1 MHPATPSNPS
11 AVSAPCV
18 ADAATASAVFPPAPV
33 PLLPIAGMAAQFPV
47 HRIYCVGRNY
57 AAHAREMGGSDR
69 ELPFFFLKPADAA
82 LPGSAK
88 QPARMPYPPL
98 TADLHHEVELVVAI
112 GQGGSHIAAE
122 QAARHIFGYAVGL
135 DMTRRDLQSELRQ
148 QGRPWC
154 MAKGFEASA
163 PIGPIVP
170 AAHGQTSSNARQ
182 QHNAQTVPST
192 TVAMADMAQA
202 EIRLTVNGQ
211 LRQQGNTAQMIWS
224 VPEIIAAISRAWVLQ
239 PGDLIYTGTPAGV
252 GPVVRGDT
260 LLAEVQGLPALQ
272 LMLV

>member
-1 MHPATPSNPS
+1 MHPATPSTPS
-11 AVSAPCV
+11 AASAPCV
-18 ADAATASAVFPPAPV
+18 ADAATASAVFPPALV

-88 QPARMPYPPL
+88 QPAHMPYPPL
-98 TADLHHEVELVVAI
+98 TADQHHEVELVVAI

-170 AAHGQTSSNARQ
+170 AAHGQTPSNARQ
-182 QHNAQTVPST
+182 QHNAQNVPST

-202 EIRLTVNGQ
+202 EIRLAVNGQ

>member
-1 MHPATPSNPS
+1 
-11 AVSAPCV
+11 
-18 ADAATASAVFPPAPV
+18 
-33 PLLPIAGMAAQFPV
+33 MAAQFPV
-47 HRIYCVGRNY
+47 RRIYCVGRNY
-57 AAHAREMGGSDR
+57 ADHAREMGGSDR

-82 LPGSAK
+82 LPGSVE

-98 TADLHHEVELVVAI
+98 TADLHYEVELVVAI
-112 GQGGSHIAAE
+112 GQGGSHIPAE
-122 QAARHIFGYAVGL
+122 QAAQHIFGYAVGL

-170 AAHGQTSSNARQ
+170 AAHWQEASQPQPNPQPG
-182 QHNAQTVPST
+182 AQRNTQPAQ
-192 TVAMADMAQA
+192 TVAMAGIEMAAMAQA
-202 EIRLTVNGQ
+202 EISLTVNGQ

-260 LLAEVQGLPALQ
+260 LRAEVQGLPALQ
-272 LMLV
+272 LLLV